1 MEQTNFRVKQ
11 NIPYTECVLVIVRR
25 VDSPLDK
32 KLAAFLKKKRGE
44 MTFKAFS
51 QRTGLPPSTLFR
63 LEQGA
68 QSITLGKLHLVMTR
82 LKCQLSDIFGND

>member
-1 MEQTNFRVKQ
+1 L
-11 NIPYTECVLVIVRR
+11 NIVVR

-44 MTFKAFS
+44 MTYKAFS

-63 LEQGA
+63 LEQGG

-82 LKCQLSDIFGND
+82 LKCQFPDIFDD